1 MSSTDYSHHYHAGN
15 VGDVWKHCALVA
27 WLAAIRRSPGACC
40 YLETHAGVG
49 RYRLGSTGEWTEGI
63 GKLARVDERELPA
76 AACAYLAQVRA
87 LGWASAGG
95 SYPGSP
101 ALALA
106 LLGRDDRALLHEL
119 AGPAREA
126 LAANLEGEPRAS
138 VRGED
143 GLVALEPALAE
154 ARAVFP
160 LRAVVI
166 DPPYTAKEE
175 WTLVPDALVAAH
187 RGDPE
192 AHLFLWYP
200 VKSLTRPEAMLR
212 RLRAARLPAT
222 ALELITTPLELK
234 KNRLNGSGVL
244 LVNPPAGVLAE
255 VAAAAP
261 ALGAACATHAGRWF
275 TRGVA
280 WA

>member
-1 MSSTDYSHHYHAGN
+1 MSSTDYSHHFHAGN

-27 WLAAIRRSPGACC
+27 WLSALRRAPGSCY

-63 GKLARVDERELPA
+63 GKLAGAPEGALPA
-76 AACAYLAQVRA
+76 AVCAYLAQVRA
-87 LGWASAGG
+87 LGWGSAGG

-106 LLGRDDRALLHEL
+106 LLGPDDRALLCEL
-119 AGPAREA
+119 AEPARGA
-126 LAANLEGEPRAS
+126 LEANLEGEVRAA

-143 GLVALEPALAE
+143 GLAALAPALEA
-154 ARAVFP
+154 ARGYAH
-160 LRAVVI
+160 RAVVV

-175 WTLVPDALVAAH
+175 WTLVPDALVRAH
-187 RGDPE
+187 RTDPA

-212 RLRAARLPAT
+212 RLRAAGLPAS
-222 ALELITTPLELK
+222 ALELVTTPLELK

-244 LVNPPAGVLAE
+244 LVNPPVGVLAE
-255 VAAAAP
+255 IAAAAP
-261 ALGAACATHAGRWF
+261 ALGAACATHEGRWF